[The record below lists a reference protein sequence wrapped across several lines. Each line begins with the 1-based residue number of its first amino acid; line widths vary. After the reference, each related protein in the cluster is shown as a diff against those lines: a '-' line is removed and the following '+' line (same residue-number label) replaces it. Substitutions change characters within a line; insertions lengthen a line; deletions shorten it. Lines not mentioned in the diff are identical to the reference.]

1 MQLSSSITAPSTTAL
16 PWCMSQP
23 AHHHPPQGPATVL
36 SPLWT
41 PRANHNAWHIVST
54 KALFIEW
61 INKQAHVW
69 ESCTHWMKRKTK
81 GWNWLSYHLTCFFKV
96 ACCLLD
102 TMIIPSTSGMSSR
115 GLESPSCLDMK
126 TVLVLYEFPLMG
138 LPFAQDHGIIP
149 SE

>member
-1 MQLSSSITAPSTTAL
+1 
-16 PWCMSQP
+16 MS
-23 AHHHPPQGPATVL
+23 V
-36 SPLWT
+36 
-41 PRANHNAWHIVST
+41 
-54 KALFIEW
+54 
-61 INKQAHVW
+61 
-69 ESCTHWMKRKTK
+69 MKRKSK
-81 GWNWLSYHLTCFFKV
+81 GRSWLSNHVTSCFKV

-102 TMIIPSTSGMSSR
+102 TMIIPSMSGMSSR